1 MFFSILTSSSHPES
15 RKTSTGHRG
24 YPSFTQLAVLS
35 LCFVAC
41 ATTVN
46 GAPVVEM
53 RAKAPLPAIHHMRS
67 ASATYI
73 PPHPPAQHVTADGP
87 DDASTKDLGSKG
99 EDDCDD
105 IMCKRI
111 ARSRISAPRRRRAHP

>member
-1 MFFSILTSSSHPES
+1 MLFFSNTKTRSHSESRGSSS
-15 RKTSTGHRG
+15 
-24 YPSFTQLAVLS
+24 SFTRFAILS

-67 ASATYI
+67 VGATYL
-73 PPHPPAQHVTADGP
+73 PPHTPAQRITTDGS
-87 DDASTKDLGSKG
+87 DQASTNDPKE
-99 EDDCDD
+99 EDNCDD

>member
-1 MFFSILTSSSHPES
+1 MLFFSSTKTHSHSESRGSSS
-15 RKTSTGHRG
+15 
-24 YPSFTQLAVLS
+24 SFTRLATLS
-35 LCFVAC
+35 LFFVAC

-46 GAPVVEM
+46 GAPTVEM

-73 PPHPPAQHVTADGP
+73 PPHAPAQRIAADGS
-87 DDASTKDLGSKG
+87 DLASTNEAKE
-99 EDDCDD
+99 EDNCDD

-111 ARSRISAPRRRRAHP
+111 ARSRISSPRRRRAHP